1 MGRMSSERV
10 MLASI
15 VSLILLILACAA
27 PARPQNRE
35 ASSAPS
41 LRGLSQ
47 LYQDLVERVDPA
59 VVQIITRSYAPS
71 EEEDT
76 QLLRTRRGNG
86 SGVVVDKDGY
96 VLTNAHVVGNA
107 RRVEVLLPQPAEERL
122 RFRSVINPTGKLLP
136 AKVVGVDRETDIAV
150 LKIEEKNLPVLPFA
164 DSDKLRQGQIV
175 IAFGSPFGLE
185 NSVTMGIISSVARQ
199 VRPDDP
205 MIYIQ
210 TDAAINPGNSGG
222 PLVDS
227 DGAIA
232 GINTFIVSRSG
243 VNEGVGF
250 AVPSNIARSV
260 YEQIREHGRV
270 RRGQIGVIAQ
280 SITPAMA
287 RALKLPQDWGVILAD
302 VSPRSAAEAAGLRVK
317 DLVLSF
323 DGKPMENARQFGVN
337 IYRSAGQTVKIE
349 VLRGGKKMEIAT
361 AVLERPRD
369 PDRILSLI
377 TGEQNVVSE
386 LGVLAVDLDERVTP
400 LLPSLRRLSG
410 VVVAGRI
417 SDVSPQDD
425 ALLPGDVIYEVNHTP
440 VPSLAALRKAVE
452 NMQHGDPVVL
462 HIERGGQL
470 QFQLIEI
477 D

>member
-1 MGRMSSERV
+1 
-10 MLASI
+10 MLRFI
-15 VSLILLILACAA
+15 VPITVLLLACAP
-27 PARPQNRE
+27 PARPQGRP
-35 ASSAPS
+35 ASAGSS

-47 LYQDLVERVDPA
+47 LFQDLVERVDPA
-59 VVQIITRSYAPS
+59 VVQIITRGYAAS
-71 EEEDT
+71 EEEGS

-86 SGVVVDKDGY
+86 SGVIVDKDGY
-96 VLTNAHVVGNA
+96 VVTNAHVVGSA

-122 RFRSVINPTGKLLP
+122 RFRSVINPAGKLVP

-150 LKIEEKNLPVLPFA
+150 LKIEEKNLQVLAFG
-164 DSDKLRQGQIV
+164 DSEKVRQGQIV

-185 NSVTMGIISSVARQ
+185 NSVTMGVVSSVARQ

-243 VNEGVGF
+243 GNEGVGF

-280 SITPAMA
+280 TITPMMA

-302 VSPRSAAEAAGLRVK
+302 ITPRGAAEAAGLQTK
-317 DLVLSF
+317 DIVLSF
-323 DGKPMENARQFGVN
+323 NGKPIENARQFGVN
-337 IYRSAGQTVKIE
+337 IYQSAGQTARVE
-349 VLRGGKKMEIAT
+349 VLRAGKRIEVST

-369 PDRILSLI
+369 PDRVLSLI
-377 TGEQNVVSE
+377 SGEQNLVSK

-400 LLPSLRRLSG
+400 LLPSLRRLEG
-410 VVVAGRI
+410 VVVAGRM
-417 SDVSPQDD
+417 SDVSTQAD
-425 ALLPGDVIYEVNHTP
+425 ALIPGDVIYEVNHVP
-440 VPSLAALRKAVE
+440 VTSLATLKRAVE
-452 NMQHGDPVVL
+452 MMEHGDPVVL
-462 HIERGGQL
+462 YVERSGQL
-470 QFQLIEI
+470 QFLVIEI
-477 D
+477 E

>member
-1 MGRMSSERV
+1 MIP
-10 MLASI
+10 SI
-15 VSLILLILACAA
+15 IALMLLILACAS
-27 PARPQNRE
+27 PAHAQNRN
-35 ASSAPS
+35 SSPAPS
-41 LRGLSQ
+41 LRALSQ

-59 VVQIITRSYAPS
+59 VVQIITRGYAA
-71 EEEDT
+71 EEGEDS
-76 QLLRTRRGNG
+76 QLLRTQRGNG
-86 SGVVVDKDGY
+86 SGVVVDKNGY
-96 VLTNAHVVGNA
+96 VITNAHVVGNA
-107 RRVEVLLPQPAEERL
+107 RRVDVLLPQPAEERL

-150 LKIEEKNLPVLPFA
+150 LKIEESNLPVLPFA
-164 DSDKLRQGQIV
+164 DSDQLRQGQIV

-185 NSVTMGIISSVARQ
+185 NSVTMGIVSSVARQ

-227 DGAIA
+227 EGAIA
-232 GINTFIVSRSG
+232 GINTFIVSTSG
-243 VNEGVGF
+243 GNEGIGF
-250 AVPSNIARSV
+250 AVPGNIARSV

-302 VSPRSAAEAAGLRVK
+302 ISPRSAAEAAGLRVK

-337 IYRSAGQTVKIE
+337 IYRSAGRTAKIE
-349 VLRGGKKMEIAT
+349 VLRAGRKIEIAT

-377 TGEQNVVSE
+377 SGEQNVVTK

-400 LLPSLRRLSG
+400 LLPSLRRLGG

-417 SDVSPQDD
+417 SGLSRQDD
-425 ALLPGDVIYEVNHTP
+425 SLLPGDVIYEVNHTP
-440 VPSLAALRKAVE
+440 VTSLAALRKAIE
-452 NMQHGDPVVL
+452 TMPHGDPVVL

-470 QFQLIEI
+470 QFQVVEI

>member
-1 MGRMSSERV
+1 
-10 MLASI
+10 MLRLI
-15 VSLILLILACAA
+15 VSLAA
-27 PARPQNRE
+27 LVAAIASPARPQNRA
-35 ASSAPS
+35 ASGVSP

-47 LYQDLVERVDPA
+47 MYQELVERVDPA
-59 VVQIITRSYAPS
+59 VVQIVTRGYAAS

-86 SGVVVDKDGY
+86 SGVIVDKDGY
-96 VLTNAHVVGNA
+96 VVTNAHVVGNA
-107 RRVEVLLPQPAEERL
+107 RRVEVLIPQPAEERL
-122 RFRSVINPTGKLLP
+122 KFRSVINPTGKLLP

-150 LKIEEKNLPVLPFA
+150 LKIDETDLPVLRFA
-164 DSDKLRQGQIV
+164 DSDKVRQGQIV

-185 NSVTMGIISSVARQ
+185 NSVTMGIVSSVARQ

-222 PLVDS
+222 PLVDAE
-227 DGAIA
+227 GAIA

-243 VNEGVGF
+243 GNEGIGF

-270 RRGQIGVIAQ
+270 RRGQIGVVAQ

-302 VSPRSAAEAAGLRVK
+302 IVPRSAAEAAGLRAK
-317 DLVLSF
+317 DLVLSLN
-323 DGKPMENARQFGVN
+323 GKPIENARQFGVN
-337 IYRSAGQTVKIE
+337 IYQSAGQTVKIE
-349 VLRGGKKMEIAT
+349 VLRAGRKMELAT

-369 PDRILSLI
+369 PDRVLSLI
-377 TGEQNVVSE
+377 TGEQNVVGK

-400 LLPSLRRLSG
+400 LLPSLRRLEG
-410 VVVAGRI
+410 VVVAGRV
-417 SDVSPQDD
+417 SDVLTQDD
-425 ALLPGDVIYEVNHTP
+425 ALRPGDVIYEVNHAP
-440 VPSLAALRKAVE
+440 VTSLATLKSAIEGMK
-452 NMQHGDPVVL
+452 HGDAVVL

-470 QFQLIEI
+470 QFQVIEI
-477 D
+477 E

>member
-1 MGRMSSERV
+1 
-10 MLASI
+10 MLRF
-15 VSLILLILACAA
+15 VVVLTLSLIAFAT
-27 PARPQNRE
+27 PARPQNRP
-35 ASSAPS
+35 APAGSS

-59 VVQIITRSYAPS
+59 VVQVVTRGYAPS
-71 EEEDT
+71 DEMEA

-86 SGVVVDKDGY
+86 SGVIVDKEGY
-96 VLTNAHVVGNA
+96 VVTNAHVVGNA
-107 RRVEVLLPQPAEERL
+107 RRVEVLVPQPAEERL

-150 LKIEEKNLPVLPFA
+150 LKIEEKNLPELRFA
-164 DSDKLRQGQIV
+164 DSDKVRQGQIV

-185 NSVTMGIISSVARQ
+185 NSVTMGIVSSVARQ

-227 DGAIA
+227 EGEIA
-232 GINTFIVSRSG
+232 GINTFIVSQSG
-243 VNEGVGF
+243 GNEGIGF

-287 RALKLPQDWGVILAD
+287 RALKLPQDYGAILAD
-302 VSPRSAAEAAGLRVK
+302 ITPRSAAEAAGLRIRDV
-317 DLVLSF
+317 VLSF
-323 DGKPMENARQFGVN
+323 NGKPIENARQLGVN
-337 IYRSAGQTVKIE
+337 IYQSAGQTAKIE
-349 VLRGGKKMEIAT
+349 VLRAGRKMEIAT

-377 TGEQNVVSE
+377 DGDQNVVSK

-400 LLPSLRRLSG
+400 LLPSLRRLEG

-417 SDVSPQDD
+417 SDVPTQDD
-425 ALLPGDVIYEVNHTP
+425 ALRPGDVIYAVNDMA
-440 VPSLAALRKAVE
+440 VPSLAALKSAIE
-452 NMQHGDPVVL
+452 KMQHGDVAVL

-470 QFQLIEI
+470 QYQLIEI